1 MSENYFSNTKSENI
15 KTTSPLSE
23 NYFSNNIDEDNIS
36 ENYFLNNI
44 DEDNISENYFSDTTS
59 TEPIVPYF
67 NEDYANSWTNRFNIA
82 TDNMQ
87 SSLYKGLNLV
97 ADSLDETF
105 PEASGNLKQY
115 ALEGIERNRQQIS
128 EKPQPTRSA
137 SFSDRYGDIKGE
149 ISEGD
154 ILGGIKES
162 FLLAKDLSAE
172 ALPSLGISGG
182 ALVGAFAAAP
192 VIGAVPVVGGTAA
205 TLTTLIAP
213 LIPGFLMG
221 GGETYD
227 EAQRKGATPEEAET
241 ISLVTGGAIGLLDRL
256 GAAAAIMPFIKSFG
270 ADTTIDVLSKGLI
283 KEGVKKKTAEKAGKE
298 AVDQAIK
305 KLDKEYV
312 KKNIGK
318 QALLIGGRAAT
329 TEAITEALQER
340 VQIAGA
346 GEAAGLGWTPE
357 GEDITKRM
365 IDAAAMGFVGGK
377 IMGVGAGT
385 LTGINNNNLAKRSE
399 EDEKHITKL
408 QELFEGKQNEDELAK
423 AIIDYKKDNKT
434 GLLTQILGRSMT
446 PLQSFGL
453 RSKSGFEIVNK
464 FENYFNNI
472 NADIGNFS
480 QRIDESFNAIRRD
493 IKLPLLMGSMS
504 KRKNR
509 ELFDYLENNK
519 RSTDEKVNQAGE
531 VLRSVL
537 GNVTQNQIKI
547 TDKSIEKAVKEG
559 KNTLPELEEA
569 RRRNKITPENYNK
582 LQNLFNTISQR
593 FNQGLNDIQNE
604 IYKSGIT
611 FQEKGYDR
619 VEQDQGILETQM
631 KESPEFK
638 ELRNTVLIPL
648 KATGLI
654 GELLGAGIDIN
665 FAENYLSRLYKF
677 NNPLR
682 ARKARKIIAEQ
693 LDENGKKLGEGRAGI
708 IVDNVREH
716 EGHHVPPA
724 ANVELDFDPN
734 EENLTDIK
742 EDIEKNRK
750 ISDETFKKLDEA
762 GLVETNV
769 KRIIDRYLIQATQRK
784 NIKLL
789 KTFTESRLRKL
800 KKEGGEG
807 QINKDEQKQLKHVY
821 EALQNRYK
829 PIRFEGYKKF
839 QRMFLTFQYMLTL
852 PLAGLTALTE
862 PIVVLSRV
870 GPKDAIYGL
879 TKASQNVLRQAA
891 RSIFPKLKKSE
902 TEQAFNSILQGY
914 DGTLAERLG
923 SIQGVDIARTVTD
936 KFFRA
941 ILLTQITQL
950 SRDIAFQAARRQIKE
965 DIITVPRQKITKSKP
980 TKGFLDARRRLL
992 QQGLDEQNLKL
1003 KDKRTIR
1010 GSEAVKWAEGDIQG
1024 VPPAI
1029 IRKSLSKFVDEIIMA
1044 PNAVNRPLWMS
1055 NPHLAMFAQLKGFMF
1070 TFGNTVGMR
1079 MWREVFK
1086 PLAKGRIP
1094 LGEAAKYAIAFL
1106 LIAAGSIGIREL
1118 KDQIRY
1124 GDEPSNWKDLEGFE
1138 VWKQALI
1145 ASNIFG
1151 PGTIVDQA
1159 LDAAEYG
1166 TSAPLVLAGPGA
1178 QYLGRLA
1185 DAIGQYRGGN
1195 PKALAKIISESIPGV
1210 SAVFPSKKPVI
1221 REGVTEILGGEE

>member
-1 MSENYFSNTKSENI
+1 MAEPQTDPFVFKSTESTSDPFVF
-15 KTTSPLSE
+15 KSTESTADPFAFQESTTSQ
-23 NYFSNNIDEDNIS
+23 D
-36 ENYFLNNI
+36 
-44 DEDNISENYFSDTTS
+44 
-59 TEPIVPYF
+59 IVPYF
-67 NEDYANSWTNRFNIA
+67 DEDYANSWTNRFNIA

-115 ALEGIERNRQQIS
+115 ALEGIERNLQQIS
-128 EKPQPTRSA
+128 AKPQPTRSA

-149 ISEGD
+149 FSEGD

-162 FLLAKDLSAE
+162 LSLAKDLSAE
-172 ALPSLGISGG
+172 ALPSLAISGG
-182 ALVGAFAAAP
+182 ALIGAFAAAP
-192 VIGAVPVVGGTAA
+192 AIAAVPVVGGTAA
-205 TLTTLIAP
+205 TLTTLVAP

-227 EAQRKGATPEEAET
+227 EAQRKGATPEEAEK
-241 ISLVTGGAIGLLDRL
+241 ISLIAGGAIGLLDRL

-270 ADTTIDVLSKGLI
+270 KEQTIDILSKGFLA
-283 KEGVKKKTAEKAGKE
+283 EGVKKKISEQAGKKV
-298 AVDQAIK
+298 VDETIK
-305 KLDKEYV
+305 SLNKEYV

-318 QALLIGGRAAT
+318 QALLIGGKAAT

-340 VQIAGA
+340 VQIGAA

-365 IDAAAMGFVGGK
+365 IDAAAIGFVGGK
-377 IMGVGAGT
+377 MMGVGSGT

-408 QELFEGKQNEDELAK
+408 QELFEGKKNEDELAK
-423 AIIDYKKDNKT
+423 AIIDYKEDNKT
-434 GLLTQILGRSMT
+434 GLLTQMLGRSMT

-547 TDKSIEKAVKEG
+547 TDKSIEKAIKEG

-569 RRRNKITPENYNK
+569 RRKNKITPENYNK

-593 FNQGLNDIQNE
+593 FNQGLNNIQNE

-800 KKEGGEG
+800 KKEGGKG
-807 QINKDEQKQLKHVY
+807 QINEDEKKQLKHVY

-965 DIITVPRQKITKSKP
+965 DIIIVTRQKITNSKP

-992 QQGLDEQNLKL
+992 QQGLNEQNLKL
-1003 KDKRTIR
+1003 KNKKTIR

-1029 IRKSLSKFVDEIIMA
+1029 IRKSLSKFVDEVIMA

-1124 GDEPSNWKDLEGFE
+1124 GDEPSSWKDLEGFE
-1138 VWKQALI
+1138 VWRQALI
-1145 ASNIFG
+1145 SSNIFG

-1195 PKALAKIISESIPGV
+1195 PKALAKIISESIPGI

>member
-1 MSENYFSNTKSENI
+1 MAEPQTDPFVFKSTESTSDPFVF
-15 KTTSPLSE
+15 KSTESTADPFVFKSTESTADPFAFQESTTSQ
-23 NYFSNNIDEDNIS
+23 D
-36 ENYFLNNI
+36 
-44 DEDNISENYFSDTTS
+44 
-59 TEPIVPYF
+59 IVPYF
-67 NEDYANSWTNRFNIA
+67 DEDYANSWTNRFNIA

-115 ALEGIERNRQQIS
+115 ALEGIERNLQQIS
-128 EKPQPTRSA
+128 AKPQPTRSA

-149 ISEGD
+149 FSEGD

-162 FLLAKDLSAE
+162 LSLAKDLSAE
-172 ALPSLGISGG
+172 ALPSLAISGG
-182 ALVGAFAAAP
+182 ALIGAFAAAP
-192 VIGAVPVVGGTAA
+192 AIAAVPVVGGTAA
-205 TLTTLIAP
+205 TLTTLVAP

-227 EAQRKGATPEEAET
+227 EAQRKGATPEEAEK
-241 ISLVTGGAIGLLDRL
+241 ISLIAGGAIGLLDRL

-270 ADTTIDVLSKGLI
+270 KEQTIDILSKGFLA
-283 KEGVKKKTAEKAGKE
+283 EGVKKKISEQAGKKV
-298 AVDQAIK
+298 VDETIK
-305 KLDKEYV
+305 SLNKEYV

-318 QALLIGGRAAT
+318 QALLIGGKAAT

-340 VQIAGA
+340 VQIGAA

-365 IDAAAMGFVGGK
+365 IDAAAIGFVGGK
-377 IMGVGAGT
+377 MMGVGSGT

-408 QELFEGKQNEDELAK
+408 QELFEGKKNEDELAK
-423 AIIDYKKDNKT
+423 AIIDYKEDNKT
-434 GLLTQILGRSMT
+434 GLLTQMLGRSMT

-593 FNQGLNDIQNE
+593 FNQGLNNIQNE

-693 LDENGKKLGEGRAGI
+693 LDEDGNKLGEGRAGI

-800 KKEGGEG
+800 KKEGGKG
-807 QINKDEQKQLKHVY
+807 QINEDEKKQLKHVY

-965 DIITVPRQKITKSKP
+965 DIIIVTRQKITNSKP

-992 QQGLDEQNLKL
+992 QQGLNEQNLKL
-1003 KDKRTIR
+1003 KNKKTIR

-1029 IRKSLSKFVDEIIMA
+1029 IRKSLSKFVDEVIMA

-1124 GDEPSNWKDLEGFE
+1124 GDEPSSWKDLEGFE
-1138 VWKQALI
+1138 VWRQALI
-1145 ASNIFG
+1145 SSNIFG

-1195 PKALAKIISESIPGV
+1195 PKALAKIISESIPGI

>member
-1 MSENYFSNTKSENI
+1 MPTNYFSQNINTEVE
-15 KTTSPLSE
+15 TSPNTPST
-23 NYFSNNIDEDNIS
+23 NYFSQSLIDEAS
-36 ENYFLNNI
+36 QPT
-44 DEDNISENYFSDTTS
+44 SYFSDPTIE
-59 TEPIVPYF
+59 EPIISSF
-67 NEDYANSWTNRFNIA
+67 DEDYANSWTNRFNIA

-115 ALEGIERNRQQIS
+115 ALEGIERNRQQIAA
-128 EKPQPTRSA
+128 KPQPTRSS

-149 ISEGD
+149 FSEGD

-192 VIGAVPVVGGTAA
+192 VISAVPVVGGTAA

-241 ISLVTGGAIGLLDRL
+241 ISLVAGGAIGLLDRL
-256 GAAAAIMPFIKSFG
+256 GAAAAIMPFLKSFG
-270 ADTTIDVLSKGLI
+270 ADTTIDVLAKGLL
-283 KEGVKKKTAEKAGKE
+283 KEGVKKKIAEKAGKE
-298 AVDQAIK
+298 AVDEVLK
-305 KLDKEYV
+305 VLNKEYV
-312 KKNIGK
+312 KKNIAK
-318 QALLIGGRAAT
+318 QALFIGGKAAT
-329 TEAITEALQER
+329 LESITEALQER
-340 VQIAGA
+340 VQIGAAGD
-346 GEAAGLGWTPE
+346 AAGLGWTPE

-365 IDAAAMGFVGGK
+365 IDAAAIGFVGGK
-377 IMGVGAGT
+377 MMGVGSGT

-399 EDEKHITKL
+399 EDEKHIRTL
-408 QELFEGKQNEDELAK
+408 EELFEGKQNEDELAK
-423 AIIDYKKDNKT
+423 AIVDYKKDKKT
-434 GLLTQILGRSMT
+434 NLFTQILGRAMT
-446 PLQSFGL
+446 PLQAFGL

-464 FENYFNNI
+464 FENYMNNV

-480 QRIDESFNAIRRD
+480 QRMDESFKDIRRS

-504 KRKNR
+504 KRKNK
-509 ELFDYLENNK
+509 ELFNYMEYGI
-519 RSTDEKVNQAGE
+519 RSKDEKVNQAGE
-531 VLRSVL
+531 VIRNVL
-537 GNVTQNQIKI
+537 GKVTQNEVKI
-547 TDKSIEKAVKEG
+547 TPQTIEKAVKEG

-569 RRRNKITPENYNK
+569 RKRNRITPENYNK
-582 LQNLFNTISQR
+582 FKTLFNTIKQR
-593 FNQGLNDIQNE
+593 WNQGLNDIQNE

-638 ELRNTVLIPL
+638 ELKNTVLIPL
-648 KATGLI
+648 KATGII
-654 GELLGAGIDIN
+654 GELLGAGVDIN
-665 FAENYLSRLYKF
+665 FAQNYLTRLYRF
-677 NNPLR
+677 NNPWR
-682 ARKARKIIAEQ
+682 ARKAKKIIAEQ
-693 LDENGKKLGEGRAGI
+693 LDENGKKLGEGRAGF

-724 ANVELDFDPN
+724 ADIALDWDPYK
-734 EENLTDIK
+734 ENLTDIQ
-742 EDIEKNRK
+742 ENFEKSRM

-769 KRIIDRYLIQATQRK
+769 KRILDRYLIQATQRK
-784 NIKLL
+784 HIKLL

-800 KKEGGEG
+800 KKEGGKGKIDEG
-807 QINKDEQKQLKHVY
+807 EMKQLKSVY

-829 PIRFEGYKKF
+829 PIKNEGYKKF

-852 PLAGLTALTE
+852 PLAALTALTE
-862 PIVVLSRV
+862 PIIVLSRV

-879 TKASQNVLRQAA
+879 TKAAQNTLRQAA

-902 TEQAFNSILQGY
+902 SEQAFNSILQGY

-965 DIITVPRQKITKSKP
+965 DIITVTRQKITKSKP

-1086 PLAKGRIP
+1086 PLAKGRVP

>member
-1 MSENYFSNTKSENI
+1 MPTNYFSQNINTEVE
-15 KTTSPLSE
+15 TSPNTPST
-23 NYFSNNIDEDNIS
+23 NYFSQSLIDEAS
-36 ENYFLNNI
+36 QPT
-44 DEDNISENYFSDTTS
+44 SYFSDPTIE
-59 TEPIVPYF
+59 EPIISSF
-67 NEDYANSWTNRFNIA
+67 DEDYANSWTNRFNIA

-115 ALEGIERNRQQIS
+115 ALEGIERNLQQIS

-149 ISEGD
+149 FSEGD

-162 FLLAKDLSAE
+162 LSLAKDLSAE
-172 ALPSLGISGG
+172 ALPALGVSGG

-192 VIGAVPVVGGTAA
+192 VISAIPVVGGTAA

-213 LIPGFLMG
+213 LVPGFLMG

-241 ISLVTGGAIGLLDRL
+241 ISLVAGGAIGLLDRL
-256 GAAAAIMPFIKSFG
+256 GAAAAIMPFLKSFG
-270 ADTTIDVLSKGLI
+270 ADTTIDVLAKGLL
-283 KEGVKKKTAEKAGKE
+283 KEGVKKKIAEKAGKE
-298 AVDQAIK
+298 AVDEVLK
-305 KLDKEYV
+305 VLNKEYV

-318 QALLIGGRAAT
+318 QALLIGGKAAT

-340 VQIAGA
+340 VQIGAA

-365 IDAAAMGFVGGK
+365 IDAAAIGFVGGK
-377 IMGVGAGT
+377 MMGVGSGT

-408 QELFEGKQNEDELAK
+408 QELFEGKKNEDELAK
-423 AIIDYKKDNKT
+423 AIIDYKEDNKT
-434 GLLTQILGRSMT
+434 GLLTQMLGRSMT

-569 RRRNKITPENYNK
+569 RRRNRITSENYNK

-800 KKEGGEG
+800 KKEGGKG
-807 QINKDEQKQLKHVY
+807 QINEDEKKQLKHVY

-965 DIITVPRQKITKSKP
+965 DIITVTRQKITKSKP

-1003 KDKRTIR
+1003 KDRRTIR

-1118 KDQIRY
+1118 KDQLRY
-1124 GDEPSNWKDLEGFE
+1124 GDEPSSWKDLEGFE
-1138 VWKQALI
+1138 VWRQALI
-1145 ASNIFG
+1145 SSNIFG

-1159 LDAAEYG
+1159 LEAAEYG

-1221 REGVTEILGGEE
+1221 KEGVTEILGGED

>member
-1 MSENYFSNTKSENI
+1 MPTNYFSQNINTEVE
-15 KTTSPLSE
+15 TSPNTPST
-23 NYFSNNIDEDNIS
+23 NYFSQSLIDEAS
-36 ENYFLNNI
+36 QPT
-44 DEDNISENYFSDTTS
+44 SYFSDPTIE
-59 TEPIVPYF
+59 EPIISSF
-67 NEDYANSWTNRFNIA
+67 DEDYANSWTNRFNIA

-115 ALEGIERNRQQIS
+115 ALEGIERNLQQIS

-149 ISEGD
+149 FSEGD

-162 FLLAKDLSAE
+162 LSLAKDLSAE
-172 ALPSLGISGG
+172 ALPALGVSGG

-192 VIGAVPVVGGTAA
+192 VISAIPVVGGTAA

-213 LIPGFLMG
+213 LVPGFLMG

-241 ISLVTGGAIGLLDRL
+241 ISLVAGGAIGLLDRL
-256 GAAAAIMPFIKSFG
+256 GAAAAIMPFLKSFG
-270 ADTTIDVLSKGLI
+270 ADTTIDVLAKGLL
-283 KEGVKKKTAEKAGKE
+283 KEGVKKKIAEKAGKE
-298 AVDQAIK
+298 AVDEVLK
-305 KLDKEYV
+305 VLNKEYV

-318 QALLIGGRAAT
+318 QALLIGGKAAT

-340 VQIAGA
+340 VQIGAA

-365 IDAAAMGFVGGK
+365 IDAAAIGFVGGK
-377 IMGVGAGT
+377 MMGVGSGT

-408 QELFEGKQNEDELAK
+408 QELFEGKKNEDELAK
-423 AIIDYKKDNKT
+423 AIIDYKEDNKT
-434 GLLTQILGRSMT
+434 GLLTQMLGRSMT

-569 RRRNKITPENYNK
+569 RRRNRITSENYNK

-800 KKEGGEG
+800 KKEGGKG
-807 QINKDEQKQLKHVY
+807 QINEDEKKQLKHVY

-965 DIITVPRQKITKSKP
+965 DIITVTRQKITKSKP

-1003 KDKRTIR
+1003 KDRRTIR

-1118 KDQIRY
+1118 KDQLRY
-1124 GDEPSNWKDLEGFE
+1124 GDEPSSWKDLEGFE
-1138 VWKQALI
+1138 VWRQALI
-1145 ASNIFG
+1145 SSNIFG

-1221 REGVTEILGGEE
+1221 KEGVTEILGGED

>member
-1 MSENYFSNTKSENI
+1 MADPNTTVVTTPDYFGEALAETPQVTPDYFGEALDETPQVTPDYFGVGTPTT
-15 KTTSPLSE
+15 TTSQ
-23 NYFSNNIDEDNIS
+23 DA
-36 ENYFLNNI
+36 
-44 DEDNISENYFSDTTS
+44 T
-59 TEPIVPYF
+59 PYF
-67 NEDYANSWTNRFNIA
+67 DEDYANSWTNRFNIA

-87 SSLYKGLNLV
+87 SSLYKGLNLI

-115 ALEGIERNRQQIS
+115 ALEGIERNLQQIS

-149 ISEGD
+149 FSEGD
-154 ILGGIKES
+154 ILGGIKEAL
-162 FLLAKDLSAE
+162 LLAKDLSAE
-172 ALPSLGISGG
+172 ALPSLAISGG
-182 ALVGAFAAAP
+182 ALIGAFAAAP
-192 VIGAVPVVGGTAA
+192 VISAVPVVGGTAA

-227 EAQRKGATPEEAET
+227 EAQRMGATPEEAET
-241 ISLVTGGAIGLLDRL
+241 ISLVAGGAIGLLDRL

-270 ADTTIDVLSKGLI
+270 AETTVDMLAKGLL
-283 KEGVKKKTAEKAGKE
+283 KEGVKKKIAEKAGKKV
-298 AVDQAIK
+298 VDEVIK
-305 KLDKEYV
+305 TLDKKYV
-312 KKNIGK
+312 KKNIAK
-318 QALLIGGRAAT
+318 QALVIGGRAAT

-340 VQIAGA
+340 VQIGAA

-365 IDAAAMGFVGGK
+365 IDAAAIGFVGGK
-377 IMGVGAGT
+377 MMGVGSGT

-423 AIIDYKKDNKT
+423 AIVDYKKDKKT
-434 GLLTQILGRSMT
+434 GFFTQIIGRAMT
-446 PLQSFGL
+446 PLQAFGL

-464 FENYFNNI
+464 FENYMNNV

-480 QRIDESFNAIRRD
+480 QRMDESFKDIRRS
-493 IKLPLLMGSMS
+493 IKLPLLMGSMN
-504 KRKNR
+504 KRKNK
-509 ELFDYLENNK
+509 ELFNYLEYGT
-519 RSTDEKVNQAGE
+519 RSKDEKVNQAGE
-531 VLRSVL
+531 VIRSIL
-537 GNVTQNQIKI
+537 GKVTQNEVKI
-547 TDKSIEKAVKEG
+547 TTKSIIAAVKEG
-559 KNTLPELEEA
+559 KNSLAELEEA
-569 RRRNKITPENYNK
+569 RKRNRITPENYNK
-582 LQNLFNTISQR
+582 LKTLFNTIKQR
-593 FNQGLNDIQNE
+593 WNQGLNDINNRMKNPPEFLKTPDGQYNN
-604 IYKSGIT
+604 
-611 FQEKGYDR
+611 
-619 VEQDQGILETQM
+619 VEQDQGILDTQM
-631 KESPEFK
+631 KESNEFK
-638 ELRNTVLIPL
+638 ELKNTVLIPL
-648 KATGLI
+648 KATGII
-654 GELLGAGIDIN
+654 GELLGAGVDIN
-665 FAENYLSRLYKF
+665 FAQNYLTRLYKF
-677 NNPLR
+677 NNPWR
-682 ARKARKIIAEQ
+682 ARKAKKIIAEQ
-693 LDENGKKLGEGRAGI
+693 LDEEGNRLASGRAGV

-716 EGHHVPPA
+716 EGHHVPA
-724 ANVELDFDPN
+724 AADIALDWDPYK
-734 EENLTDIK
+734 ENLTDIQ
-742 EDIEKNRK
+742 EDFEKNRT

-769 KRIIDRYLIQATQRK
+769 KRILDRYLIQATQRK
-784 NIKLL
+784 HIKLL

-800 KKEGGEG
+800 KKEGGKGVIDKGEM
-807 QINKDEQKQLKHVY
+807 EQLKGVY
-821 EALQNRYK
+821 QSLQNRYK
-829 PIRFEGYKKF
+829 PIKNEGYKKF

-852 PLAGLTALTE
+852 PLAALTALTE
-862 PIVVLSRV
+862 PIIVLSRV

-879 TKASQNVLRQAA
+879 TKAAQNTLRQAA

-902 TEQAFNSILQGY
+902 AEQAFNSILQGY

-923 SIQGVDIARTVTD
+923 SIQGVDIARTITD
-936 KFFRA
+936 KFFKA

-950 SRDIAFQAARRQIKE
+950 SRDIAFQAAQRQIKE
-965 DIITVPRQKITKSKP
+965 DIIIVTRQKLTKSKH

-1003 KDKRTIR
+1003 KDGRTIR
-1010 GSEAVKWAEGDIQG
+1010 GSEAIKWAEGDIQG

-1044 PNAVNRPLWMS
+1044 PNALNRPLWMS

-1086 PLAKGRIP
+1086 PLARGRIP

-1124 GDEPSNWKDLEGFE
+1124 GDEPSSWKDLEGFD
-1138 VWKQALI
+1138 VWYQALI
-1145 ASNIFG
+1145 SSNIFG

-1159 LDAAEYG
+1159 LNASKYG

-1178 QYLGRLA
+1178 QYLGRLM
-1185 DAIGQYRGGN
+1185 DALGDYKRGN
-1195 PKALAKIISESIPGV
+1195 PKALAKIISESVPGV
-1210 SAVFPSKKPVI
+1210 SAVFPTAKPVI
-1221 REGVTEILGGEE
+1221 KENVTEFLGGEE

>member
-1 MSENYFSNTKSENI
+1 MAEPQTDPFVFKSTESTSDPFVF
-15 KTTSPLSE
+15 KSTESTADPFVFKSTESTADPFAFQESTTSQ
-23 NYFSNNIDEDNIS
+23 D
-36 ENYFLNNI
+36 
-44 DEDNISENYFSDTTS
+44 
-59 TEPIVPYF
+59 IVPYF
-67 NEDYANSWTNRFNIA
+67 DEDYANSWSNRFNIA

-87 SSLYKGLNLV
+87 SSLYKGLDLV

-115 ALEGIERNRQQIS
+115 ALEGIERNLQQIS
-128 EKPQPTRSA
+128 AKPQPTRSS

-149 ISEGD
+149 FSEGD

-162 FLLAKDLSAE
+162 LSLAKDLSAE
-172 ALPSLGISGG
+172 ALPSLAISGG
-182 ALVGAFAAAP
+182 ALIGAFAAAP

-205 TLTTLIAP
+205 TLTTLVAP

-227 EAQRKGATPEEAET
+227 EAQRKGATPEEAEK
-241 ISLVTGGAIGLLDRL
+241 ISLIAGGAIGLLDRL

-270 ADTTIDVLSKGLI
+270 KEQTIDILSKGFLA
-283 KEGVKKKTAEKAGKE
+283 EGVKKKISEQAGKKV
-298 AVDQAIK
+298 VDETIK
-305 KLDKEYV
+305 SLNKEYV

-318 QALLIGGRAAT
+318 QALLIGGKAAT

-340 VQIAGA
+340 VQIGAA

-365 IDAAAMGFVGGK
+365 IDAAAIGFVGGK
-377 IMGVGAGT
+377 MMGVGSGT

-408 QELFEGKQNEDELAK
+408 QELFEGKKNEDELAK
-423 AIIDYKKDNKT
+423 AIIDYKEDNKT
-434 GLLTQILGRSMT
+434 GLLTQMLGRSMT

-569 RRRNKITPENYNK
+569 RRKNKITPENYNK

-593 FNQGLNDIQNE
+593 FNQGLNNIQNE

-631 KESPEFK
+631 KESSEFK

-800 KKEGGEG
+800 KKEGGKG

-965 DIITVPRQKITKSKP
+965 DIIIVTRQKITNSKP

-992 QQGLDEQNLKL
+992 QQGLNEQNLKL
-1003 KDKRTIR
+1003 KNKKTIR

-1086 PLAKGRIP
+1086 PLAKGRVP

-1195 PKALAKIISESIPGV
+1195 PKALAKIISESIPGI

>member
-1 MSENYFSNTKSENI
+1 MAEPQTDPFVFKSTESTSDPFVF
-15 KTTSPLSE
+15 KSTESTADPFVFKSTESTADPFAFQESTTSQ
-23 NYFSNNIDEDNIS
+23 D
-36 ENYFLNNI
+36 
-44 DEDNISENYFSDTTS
+44 
-59 TEPIVPYF
+59 IVPYF
-67 NEDYANSWTNRFNIA
+67 DEDYANSWTNRFNIA

-115 ALEGIERNRQQIS
+115 ALEGIERNLQQIS
-128 EKPQPTRSA
+128 AKPQPTRSA

-149 ISEGD
+149 FSEGD

-162 FLLAKDLSAE
+162 LSLAKDLSAE
-172 ALPSLGISGG
+172 ALPSLAISGG
-182 ALVGAFAAAP
+182 ALIGAFAAAP
-192 VIGAVPVVGGTAA
+192 AIAAVPVVGGTAA
-205 TLTTLIAP
+205 TLTTLVAP

-227 EAQRKGATPEEAET
+227 EAQRKGATPEEAEK
-241 ISLVTGGAIGLLDRL
+241 ISLIAGGAIGLLDRL

-270 ADTTIDVLSKGLI
+270 KEQTIDILSKGFLA
-283 KEGVKKKTAEKAGKE
+283 EGVKKKISEQAGKKV
-298 AVDQAIK
+298 VDETIK
-305 KLDKEYV
+305 SLNKEYV

-318 QALLIGGRAAT
+318 QALLIGGKAAT

-340 VQIAGA
+340 VQIGAA

-365 IDAAAMGFVGGK
+365 IDAAAIGFVGGK
-377 IMGVGAGT
+377 MMGVGSGT

-408 QELFEGKQNEDELAK
+408 QELFEGKKNEDELAK
-423 AIIDYKKDNKT
+423 AIIDYKEDNKT
-434 GLLTQILGRSMT
+434 GLLTQMLGRSMT

-593 FNQGLNDIQNE
+593 FNQGLNNIQNE

-800 KKEGGEG
+800 KKEGGKG
-807 QINKDEQKQLKHVY
+807 QINEDEKKQLKHVY

-965 DIITVPRQKITKSKP
+965 DIIIVTRQKITNSKP

-992 QQGLDEQNLKL
+992 QQGLNEQNLKL
-1003 KDKRTIR
+1003 KNKKTIR

-1029 IRKSLSKFVDEIIMA
+1029 IRKSLSKFVDEVIMA

-1124 GDEPSNWKDLEGFE
+1124 GDEPSSWKDLEGFE
-1138 VWKQALI
+1138 VWRQALI
-1145 ASNIFG
+1145 SSNIFG

-1195 PKALAKIISESIPGV
+1195 PKALAKIISESIPGI

>member
-1 MSENYFSNTKSENI
+1 MPTNYFSQNINTEVE
-15 KTTSPLSE
+15 TSPNTPST
-23 NYFSNNIDEDNIS
+23 NYFSQSLIDEAS
-36 ENYFLNNI
+36 QPT
-44 DEDNISENYFSDTTS
+44 SYFSDPTIE
-59 TEPIVPYF
+59 EPIISSF
-67 NEDYANSWTNRFNIA
+67 DEDYANSWTNRFNIA

-115 ALEGIERNRQQIS
+115 ALEGIERNLQQIS
-128 EKPQPTRSA
+128 AKPQPTRSA
-137 SFSDRYGDIKGE
+137 SFSDRYGDIRGE
-149 ISEGD
+149 FSEGD

-365 IDAAAMGFVGGK
+365 IDAAAIGFVGGK
-377 IMGVGAGT
+377 MMGVGAGT

-399 EDEKHITKL
+399 EDEKHIIKL
-408 QELFEGKQNEDELAK
+408 QELFKDKKNEDELAK
-423 AIIDYKKDNKT
+423 AIIDYKKDKKT
-434 GLLTQILGRSMT
+434 GFFTQILGRAMT
-446 PLQSFGL
+446 PLQAFGL

-464 FENYFNNI
+464 FENYMNNV

-480 QRIDESFNAIRRD
+480 QRMDESFQDIRRS

-504 KRKNR
+504 KRKNK
-509 ELFDYLENNK
+509 ELFKYLEYGI
-519 RSTDEKVNQAGE
+519 RSKDEKVNQAGE
-531 VLRSVL
+531 VIRNVL
-537 GNVTQNQIKI
+537 GKVTQNEVKI
-547 TDKSIEKAVKEG
+547 TPETIEKAVKEG

-569 RRRNKITPENYNK
+569 RRRNRITSETYNK
-582 LQNLFNTISQR
+582 LRGLFNTIRQR
-593 FNQGLNDIQNE
+593 FNQGLNDIQNRMNNPPE
-604 IYKSGIT
+604 FLRTPDGQYNN
-611 FQEKGYDR
+611 
-619 VEQDQGILETQM
+619 VEQDQGILLEQM
-631 KESPEFK
+631 KNSPEFK

-648 KATGLI
+648 KATGII

-665 FAENYLSRLYKF
+665 FAQNYLTRLYRF
-677 NNPLR
+677 NTPWR
-682 ARKARKIIAEQ
+682 ARKAKRIIAEQ
-693 LDENGKKLGEGRAGI
+693 LDEDGNKLGEGQAGI
-708 IVDNVREH
+708 IVDNVREN
-716 EGHHVPPA
+716 EGHHVPVA
-724 ANVELDFDPN
+724 ADVALDFDPN
-734 EENLTDIK
+734 KDNLTDIK
-742 EDIEKNRK
+742 ENFEKERR
-750 ISDETFKKLDEA
+750 ISDETFKKLEEA

-769 KRIIDRYLIQATQRK
+769 KRILDRYLIQATQRK
-784 NIKLL
+784 HIKLL

-807 QINKDEQKQLKHVY
+807 AINEGEMEQLKSVY
-821 EALQNRYK
+821 QALQNRYK
-829 PIRFEGYKKF
+829 PIKSEGYKKF

-862 PIVVLSRV
+862 PIVILSRV
-870 GPKDAIYGL
+870 KPQDAIFGL
-879 TKASQNVLRQAA
+879 TKAAQNVLRQAA

-902 TEQAFNSILQGY
+902 SERAFNSILQGY

-950 SRDIAFQAARRQIKE
+950 SRDIAFQAAQRQIKE
-965 DIITVPRQKITKSKP
+965 DIITVTRQKLTKSKP

-1003 KDKRTIR
+1003 KDGRTIR

-1024 VPPAI
+1024 VPPSI
-1029 IRKSLSKFVDEIIMA
+1029 IRKALSKTVDEIIMA
-1044 PNAVNRPLWMS
+1044 PNAINRPLWMS
-1055 NPHLAMFAQLKGFMF
+1055 NPHFAMFAQLKGFMM

-1086 PLAKGRIP
+1086 PLARGRIP

-1124 GDEPSNWKDLEGFE
+1124 GDEPSSWKDLEGFE
-1138 VWKQALI
+1138 VWRQALI

-1210 SAVFPSKKPVI
+1210 SAVIPSKKPAI
-1221 REGVTEILGGEE
+1221 KESVTEILGGED

>member
-1 MSENYFSNTKSENI
+1 MPTNYFSQNINTEVE
-15 KTTSPLSE
+15 TSPNTPST
-23 NYFSNNIDEDNIS
+23 NYFSQSLIDEAS
-36 ENYFLNNI
+36 QPT
-44 DEDNISENYFSDTTS
+44 SYFSDPTIE
-59 TEPIVPYF
+59 EPIISSF
-67 NEDYANSWTNRFNIA
+67 DEDYANSWTNRFNIA

-87 SSLYKGLNLV
+87 SSLYKGLDLV

-115 ALEGIERNRQQIS
+115 ALEGIERNLQQIS
-128 EKPQPTRSA
+128 EKPQPTRAS

-149 ISEGD
+149 FSEGD
-154 ILGGIKES
+154 VLGGIKES
-162 FLLAKDLSAE
+162 LSLAKDLSAE
-172 ALPSLGISGG
+172 ALPSLAISGG
-182 ALVGAFAAAP
+182 ALIGAFAAAP
-192 VIGAVPVVGGTAA
+192 AIGAIPVVGGTAA
-205 TLTTLIAP
+205 TLTTLVAP

-227 EAQRKGATPEEAET
+227 EAQRKGATPEEAEK
-241 ISLVTGGAIGLLDRL
+241 ISLIAGGAIGLLDRL

-270 ADTTIDVLSKGLI
+270 ADTTIDILSKGFLA
-283 KEGVKKKTAEKAGKE
+283 EGVKKKISEQAGKKV
-298 AVDQAIK
+298 VDETIK
-305 KLDKEYV
+305 SLNKEYV

-340 VQIAGA
+340 VQIGAA

-365 IDAAAMGFVGGK
+365 IDAAAIGFVGGK

-408 QELFEGKQNEDELAK
+408 QDLFEGKKNEDELAK
-423 AIIDYKKDNKT
+423 AIIDYKEDNKT
-434 GLLTQILGRSMT
+434 GLITQILGRSMT

-547 TDKSIEKAVKEG
+547 TDKSIEKAIKEG

-569 RRRNKITPENYNK
+569 RRKNKITPENYNK

-693 LDENGKKLGEGRAGI
+693 LDEDGNKLGEGRAGI

-750 ISDETFKKLDEA
+750 IDDETFKKLDEA

-800 KKEGGEG
+800 KKEGGKG

-821 EALQNRYK
+821 ESLQNRYK

-965 DIITVPRQKITKSKP
+965 DIIIVTRQKITNSKP

-992 QQGLDEQNLKL
+992 QQGLNEQNLKL
-1003 KDKRTIR
+1003 KNKKTIR

-1029 IRKSLSKFVDEIIMA
+1029 IRKSLSKFVDEVIMA

-1094 LGEAAKYAIAFL
+1094 LGEATKYALAFL

-1124 GDEPSNWKDLEGFE
+1124 GDEPSSWKDLEGFE
-1138 VWKQALI
+1138 VWRQALI
-1145 ASNIFG
+1145 SSNIFG

-1195 PKALAKIISESIPGV
+1195 PKALAKIISESIPGI

>member
-1 MSENYFSNTKSENI
+1 MPTNYFSQNINTEVE
-15 KTTSPLSE
+15 TSPNTPST
-23 NYFSNNIDEDNIS
+23 NYFSQSLIDEAS
-36 ENYFLNNI
+36 QPT
-44 DEDNISENYFSDTTS
+44 SYFSDPTIE
-59 TEPIVPYF
+59 EPIISSF
-67 NEDYANSWTNRFNIA
+67 DEDYANSWTNRFNIA

-87 SSLYKGLNLV
+87 SSLYKGLDLV

-115 ALEGIERNRQQIS
+115 ALEGIERNLQQIS
-128 EKPQPTRSA
+128 AKPQPTRSS

-149 ISEGD
+149 FSEGD
-154 ILGGIKES
+154 VLGGIKES
-162 FLLAKDLSAE
+162 LSLAKDLSAE
-172 ALPSLGISGG
+172 ALPSLAISGG
-182 ALVGAFAAAP
+182 ALIGAFAAAP
-192 VIGAVPVVGGTAA
+192 AIGAIPVVGGTAA
-205 TLTTLIAP
+205 TLTTLVAP

-227 EAQRKGATPEEAET
+227 EAQRKGATPEEAEK
-241 ISLVTGGAIGLLDRL
+241 ISLIAGGAIGLLDRL

-270 ADTTIDVLSKGLI
+270 ADTTIDILSKGFLA
-283 KEGVKKKTAEKAGKE
+283 EGVKKKISEQAGKKV
-298 AVDQAIK
+298 VDETIK
-305 KLDKEYV
+305 SLNKEYV

-340 VQIAGA
+340 VQIGAA

-365 IDAAAMGFVGGK
+365 IDAAAIGFVGGK
-377 IMGVGAGT
+377 MMGVGAGT

-408 QELFEGKQNEDELAK
+408 QELFEGKKNEDELAK
-423 AIIDYKKDNKT
+423 AIIDYKEDNKT
-434 GLLTQILGRSMT
+434 GLITQILGRSMT

-547 TDKSIEKAVKEG
+547 TDKSIEKAIKEG

-569 RRRNKITPENYNK
+569 RRKNKITPENYNK

-693 LDENGKKLGEGRAGI
+693 LDEDGNKLGEGRAGI

-750 ISDETFKKLDEA
+750 IDDETFKKLDEA

-800 KKEGGEG
+800 KKEGGKG
-807 QINKDEQKQLKHVY
+807 QINEDEKKQLEHVY
-821 EALQNRYK
+821 KALQNRYK

-965 DIITVPRQKITKSKP
+965 DIIIVTRQKITNSKP

-992 QQGLDEQNLKL
+992 QQGLNEQNLKL
-1003 KDKRTIR
+1003 KNKKTIR

-1029 IRKSLSKFVDEIIMA
+1029 IRKSLSKFVDEVIMA

-1094 LGEAAKYAIAFL
+1094 LGEATKYALAFL

-1124 GDEPSNWKDLEGFE
+1124 GDEPSSWKDLEGFE
-1138 VWKQALI
+1138 VWRQALI
-1145 ASNIFG
+1145 SSNIFG

-1195 PKALAKIISESIPGV
+1195 PKALAKIISESIPGI

>member
-1 MSENYFSNTKSENI
+1 
-15 KTTSPLSE
+15 
-23 NYFSNNIDEDNIS
+23 
-36 ENYFLNNI
+36 
-44 DEDNISENYFSDTTS
+44 
-59 TEPIVPYF
+59 
-67 NEDYANSWTNRFNIA
+67 
-82 TDNMQ
+82 MQ

-115 ALEGIERNRQQIS
+115 ALEGIERNLQQIS
-128 EKPQPTRSA
+128 AKPQPTRSA

-149 ISEGD
+149 FSEGD

-305 KLDKEYV
+305 NLDKEYV

-399 EDEKHITKL
+399 EDEKHIIKL

-423 AIIDYKKDNKT
+423 AITDYKKDKKT

-446 PLQSFGL
+446 PLQAFGL

-480 QRIDESFNAIRRD
+480 QRIDESFQNIRRS

-509 ELFDYLENNK
+509 ELFNYLEYGT
-519 RSTDEKVNQAGE
+519 RSKNEKVNQAGE
-531 VLRSVL
+531 VLRNVL

-547 TDKSIEKAVKEG
+547 TGKSIEKAVKEG

-569 RRRNKITPENYNK
+569 RRRNRITSENYNK

-593 FNQGLNDIQNE
+593 FNQGLNDIQNRMSNPPE
-604 IYKSGIT
+604 FLKTSDGQYSNT
-611 FQEKGYDR
+611 
-619 VEQDQGILETQM
+619 EQDQGILETQM

-654 GELLGAGIDIN
+654 GELLGAGVDIN

-682 ARKARKIIAEQ
+682 ARKAKKIIAEQ
-693 LDENGKKLGEGRAGI
+693 LDEDGNKLGEGRAGI

-800 KKEGGEG
+800 KKEGGKG
-807 QINKDEQKQLKHVY
+807 QINEDEKKQLKHVY

-829 PIRFEGYKKF
+829 PIKFEGYKKF

-902 TEQAFNSILQGY
+902 TEQAFKSILQGY

-965 DIITVPRQKITKSKP
+965 DIITVTRQKITKSKP

-1124 GDEPSNWKDLEGFE
+1124 GDEPSSWKDLEGFE
-1138 VWKQALI
+1138 VWRQALI
-1145 ASNIFG
+1145 SSNIFG

-1185 DAIGQYRGGN
+1185 DAIGQYKGGN

-1221 REGVTEILGGEE
+1221 KESVTEILGGED